1 MIVNMFNAKNRPASA
16 RTGRPSSARRVSS
29 TGNSGSGFRGTDP
42 PPPWVT
48 EVEEAWREH
57 GRGAP
62 QGVPSLTSLP
72 TAVRAQHLPTRINLD
87 GLGGRDGDQDT
98 TGPALLSPRR
108 PTTARARM
116 QHDPSTGASQPP
128 RDPYAR
134 DPSLLP
140 PTAPPQQRLRPQSVG
155 SAGRPGSAGFGGRPG
170 SLGRP
175 GSGGS
180 SRGGGS
186 GSDMEDDYHHSLV
199 MREASASL
207 QVLQHPST
215 PFSSPQ
221 KY

>member
-1 MIVNMFNAKNRPASA
+1 MIVNMFDAKNRPASA

-29 TGNSGSGFRGTDP
+29 SGNSGFRGTDP
-42 PPPWVT
+42 PPPWRSA
-48 EVEEAWREH
+48 VEEAWREE
-57 GRGAP
+57 GRGPP

-72 TAVRAQHLPTRINLD
+72 TAARAQHLPTRINLD
-87 GLGGRDGDQDT
+87 GLGGRDAAEDT
-98 TGPALLSPRR
+98 SGPALLSPRR

-116 QHDPSTGASQPP
+116 QHDPADGVTHPP

-134 DPSLLP
+134 NPALP
-140 PTAPPQQRLRPQSVG
+140 PAAPQQRLRPQSVG

-170 SLGRP
+170 SVGRP

-186 GSDMEDDYHHSLV
+186 GSDMEDDHHHSLV

-207 QVLQHPST
+207 QVLERHPSIE
-215 PFSSPQ
+215 FQ
-221 KY
+221 L